1 MKTFKDLVFKKQ
13 PLGMIN
19 GRYEFSNGFS
29 ISVSAGKFP
38 YSTPRE
44 DLDSEKDY
52 SSFEVALLNLEGDFV
67 TGELLQNTDDVVGWC
82 SRDDINN
89 MMAIAAE
96 Q

>member
-1 MKTFKDLVFKKQ
+1 MKTFKDLVFTKYEYG
-13 PLGMIN
+13 LIN
-19 GRYEFSNGFS
+19 GKCEFSNGFS

-52 SSFEVALLNLEGDFV
+52 SSFEVALKNPDGDFI
-67 TGELLQNTDDVVGWC
+67 TGELLQSMDDVCGWC
-82 SRDDINN
+82 SREDINN
-89 MMAIAAE
+89 MMELVAE